1 LKDFLH
7 RKSRSGEVMRVKPD
21 RFYLR
26 STVASLAATAHA
38 LAQRSPGG
46 TFTAAQYRDAI
57 GVGRGLAIEILE
69 FLDTQ
74 AITQRVGDARKMRKD
89 YATVL
94 GAAEPLK
101 PPAKSQG
108 NAAADKRR

>member
-1 LKDFLH
+1 
-7 RKSRSGEVMRVKPD
+7 MRVKPD

-26 STVASLAATAHA
+26 STVASLAATAQA
-38 LAQRSPGG
+38 LARKNPGG

-69 FLDTQ
+69 FLDSQ

-89 YATVL
+89 YAAVL

-101 PPAKSQG
+101 PPGQ
-108 NAAADKRR
+108 